1 MSRPRRRMGPLARTL
16 NQMGRDLW
24 LQGVAISSLTVALAI
39 VGAYLTLCFNLN
51 QAVSRLSTGAAVTA
65 ALQQNLSAQRVQAL
79 VREISLQPEVDKVF
93 FVSKNEALTR
103 FAQQL
108 GPHRDLLQNLEGN
121 PLPSTVELTLKPGMG
136 PMDGLLAYLRK
147 LPGVEEVVTSRPW
160 LHRMDQAARVMREVA
175 AALGLLLFLGVV
187 LLVTNTVR
195 LAIYLRREQL
205 EVMDLVGASALYVRM
220 PFLLEAMLQALLAAA
235 LASLLVWG
243 LLALVKA
250 PSVLPLGIRMRDIL
264 TMPPLVPLILAGV
277 AILAAVAGGFIGLGR
292 ALRPKGI

>member
-1 MSRPRRRMGPLARTL
+1 MSRPRRRLGPLTRTL
-16 NQMGRDLW
+16 GQMGRDLW

-51 QAVSRLSTGAAVTA
+51 QTVSRLATGAAVSV
-65 ALQQNLSAQRVQAL
+65 ALKQNQNNGRVHAL
-79 VREISLQPEVDKVF
+79 IKEISLRPEVEKAVF
-93 FVSKNEALTR
+93 ISKNEALTR

-108 GPHRDLLQNLEGN
+108 GPHRDVLENLEGN
-121 PLPSTVELTLKPGMG
+121 PLPSTVELTLKPGAG
-136 PMDGLLAYLRK
+136 PSRELLEYLGK

-160 LHRMDQAARVMREVA
+160 LHRLDQAAGVMREVA

-195 LAIYLRREQL
+195 LAIHLRREQL
-205 EVMDLVGASALYVRM
+205 EVMDMVGASAWYVRI
-220 PFLLEAMLQALLAAA
+220 PFLLEAMLQSLIAAS
-235 LASLLVWG
+235 LASFLVWG

-250 PSVLPLGIRMRDIL
+250 PSVLPLGIQLRDIL

-277 AILAAVAGGFIGLGR
+277 ALSASLAGGIIGVAR